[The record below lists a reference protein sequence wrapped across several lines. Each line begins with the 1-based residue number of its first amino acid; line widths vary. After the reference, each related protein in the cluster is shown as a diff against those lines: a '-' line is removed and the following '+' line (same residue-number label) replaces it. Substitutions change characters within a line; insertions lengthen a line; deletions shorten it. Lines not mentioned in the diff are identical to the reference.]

1 MRKFTFR
8 IGGIHPAEEK
18 LTAAM
23 PITALPESDTLVL
36 SLTESIGKPSRPIVK
51 PGQKVRRYE
60 KIAEADGFVS
70 APLHSPVCGTVQKI
84 ERVRTPQGYW
94 TDAIIIQRDPEA
106 VVEEP
111 VERTAEEIEAL
122 TPKEIIDI
130 IGEAGVV
137 GLGGA
142 TFPTKVKLLPPEGSK
157 PDVVLINGAECEPYL
172 TCDDRLMQEQSLPI
186 ALGAQLLMKAAGVDR
201 CIIGIEDN
209 KPEAIEAMRKAV
221 KDIPGMSVEVLKKK
235 YPQGGEK
242 QLIAALL
249 KRQVP
254 DGALPVSVGAIVDN
268 VATAY
273 AVYDAVWRRHPLVER
288 VVTVTGSSLREGG
301 NFLVPLGTPLPA
313 LLEAAGGMPEDTG
326 KLVAGGPMMGRAV
339 SDVNTNTTKGF
350 SGLLVLPEKMSH
362 RKPEQPCIRCGR
374 CVHACPMGLEPYLMV
389 QLARHGRW
397 EDVGKEHV
405 MSCIECGSCSYV
417 CPSSKP
423 LLDFIRYGKQEVR
436 KLKK

>member
-1 MRKFTFR
+1 M
-8 IGGIHPAEEK
+8 
-18 LTAAM
+18 
-23 PITALPESDTLVL
+23 
-36 SLTESIGKPSRPIVK
+36 
-51 PGQKVRRYE
+51 
-60 KIAEADGFVS
+60 
-70 APLHSPVCGTVQKI
+70 
-84 ERVRTPQGYW
+84 
-94 TDAIIIQRDPEA
+94 
-106 VVEEP
+106 
-111 VERTAEEIEAL
+111 
-122 TPKEIIDI
+122 
-130 IGEAGVV
+130 
-137 GLGGA
+137 
-142 TFPTKVKLLPPEGSK
+142 
-157 PDVVLINGAECEPYL
+157 
-172 TCDDRLMQEQSLPI
+172 
-186 ALGAQLLMKAAGVDR
+186 
-201 CIIGIEDN
+201 
-209 KPEAIEAMRKAV
+209 
-221 KDIPGMSVEVLKKK
+221 
-235 YPQGGEK
+235 
-242 QLIAALL
+242 
-249 KRQVP
+249 
-254 DGALPVSVGAIVDN
+254 GAIVDN

-273 AVYDAVWRRHPLVER
+273 AVYDAVWRRRPLVER
-288 VVTVTGSSLREGG
+288 VVTVTGSSLQEGG

-436 KLKK
+436 KLKNKQTYSICKWTIN